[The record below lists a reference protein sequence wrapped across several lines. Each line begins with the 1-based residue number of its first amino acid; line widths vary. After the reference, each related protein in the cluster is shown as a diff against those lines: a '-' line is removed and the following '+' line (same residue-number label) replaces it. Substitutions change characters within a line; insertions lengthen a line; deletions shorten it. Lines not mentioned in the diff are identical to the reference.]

1 MTPCGGPAV
10 VAAAAA
16 VDYYYHPTAICK
28 HGNMMWVVV
37 VEIMENYANAA
48 DISPRDKT
56 WMASFGGTEQ
66 QQKLKAPAEHERPTN
81 RESEDNLGI
90 CSSFQLSPLGL
101 TSWFQLFATKIS
113 AADGNFH
120 THVL

>member
-56 WMASFGGTEQ
+56 WMASFGGTAAADTES
-66 QQKLKAPAEHERPTN
+66 ARRTRPTN